1 MSELLLSILILAP
14 FGAALF
20 GYIFRNGSSLPHLVG
35 VSASFLGSLF
45 LFFSTTESFSLK
57 IEFGGLSDFPFV
69 VIANYQNSLLALV
82 VSLVALAIF
91 IYAKG
96 YMDGKK
102 GKKWFWPAM
111 SLFLASMQVL
121 VMAGDW
127 FLFIT
132 GWELMGLA
140 SFLLIGTWHEK
151 KDARRGSVKAFMLT
165 RFADMGLYAGV
176 FLTVIA
182 YGQLA
187 IPFFDNK
194 EISVLAASCFL
205 LAVMGKS
212 AQVPFQSWLSGAMA
226 GPTPVSALLHSAT
239 MVGAGA
245 LLLFKIYPLLAE
257 EALLYTGIIGCL
269 TIFLTGLTA
278 ITSKDLK
285 QMLAASTSSQ
295 LGFMVLA
302 LGAGFPGAAFAH
314 WLAHAFMKSTLFLG
328 AGVFQQGYESTQ
340 YTKIAGSG
348 QHLKGTLYTFIIAA
362 LALAGIPPLI
372 GYWSKDGILEAS
384 LISGNWF
391 FMVSGVLGAF
401 FTAIYVSIAVRWLWK
416 GKAEKP
422 SISKKHLM
430 LTGIFIL
437 IILVIAGGFGLEPIV
452 KKVGYSIPKGL
463 WSMVLGLIAALLG
476 LLTGWFYRENWLS
489 GSFTKF
495 SRENYALAGGY
506 QNLVVKPT
514 LKTADFFQHIDTLI
528 LKFIERIGYF
538 GLNLSQTIS
547 KADQNVKTV
556 VWEIGNSGIRLS
568 SFSQIF
574 DLKILNC
581 IKTIASSIKESGY
594 YGKKWQSGLVHKE
607 LAITIISLLIL
618 IFILTISLIELL

>member
-1 MSELLLSILILAP
+1 MSELFLWILILAP
-14 FGAALF
+14 IGAALF
-20 GYIFRNGSSLPHLVG
+20 GYIFRNGSSLPHLIG
-35 VSASFLGSLF
+35 VSASLLGSLF
-45 LFFSTTESFSLK
+45 LFLNISQSFSQK
-57 IEFGGLSDFPFV
+57 IEFGGLADFPFV
-69 VIANYQNSLLALV
+69 VVANYQNALLALV
-82 VSLVALAIF
+82 VSVVALAIF

-96 YMDGKK
+96 YMEAEK
-102 GKKWFWPAM
+102 GKRWFWPAM
-111 SLFLASMQVL
+111 SLFLAAMQVL

-151 KDARRGSVKAFMLT
+151 KNARLGSVKAFMLT
-165 RFADMGLYAGV
+165 RFADMGLYAGA
-176 FLTVIA
+176 FLTIIT
-182 YGQLA
+182 YNQLA
-187 IPFFDNK
+187 VPFSVTQ

-212 AQVPFQSWLSGAMA
+212 AQLPFQSWLSGAMA

-245 LLLFKIYPLLAE
+245 LLLFKIYPILPE
-257 EALLYTGIIGCL
+257 EALLYIGIIGCL
-269 TIFLTGLTA
+269 TIILTGLTA

-295 LGFMVLA
+295 LGFMLLA
-302 LGAGFPGAAFAH
+302 IGAGFPGAAFAH

-340 YTKIAGSG
+340 YKKIAGSG
-348 QHLKGTLYTFIIAA
+348 KQLKVTHYTFIIAA
-362 LALAGIPPLI
+362 LALTGIPPLI

-391 FMVSGVLGAF
+391 FVVSGVLGAF
-401 FTAIYVSIAVRWLWK
+401 FTASYVSIAVRWLWK

-422 SISKKHLM
+422 SISKKNLM

-452 KKVGYSIPKGL
+452 KKIGYSIPKGK
-463 WSMVLGLIAALLG
+463 WSMVLGLVAALFG
-476 LLTGWFYRENWLS
+476 LLTGWFYRENWLP
-489 GSFTKF
+489 GTFTKF
-495 SRENYALAGGY
+495 SRENYTLAGGY
-506 QNLVVKPT
+506 QNLVVNPT
-514 LKTADFFQHIDTLI
+514 LKTANFFQHIDAFI
-528 LKFIERIGYF
+528 LEYIEKIGYF
-538 GLNLSQTIS
+538 GLNLSQTIF
-547 KADQNVKTV
+547 KADRNVKTA
-556 VWEIGNSGIRLS
+556 VWEIGNSGIWLS

-574 DLKILNC
+574 DLKILIS

-618 IFILTISLIELL
+618 IFILIISLIELL